1 LDKVQKMVDQMERH
15 LEAFRKMERQGDIS
29 RDELEGYERGFAQFM
44 ESVPAMRAR
53 IGELGWDGED
63 DAVVAVKPKRVL
75 GRLILVTRL
84 KGKTQAKLA
93 RAAGLSDGMYSL
105 ILRGKTREFTIM
117 EQVAIAREC
126 GFFDLEGAAWLFA
139 NWEPGPGSRDLF
151 TEEEIKGMGGEAIG

>member
-1 LDKVQKMVDQMERH
+1 
-15 LEAFRKMERQGDIS
+15 
-29 RDELEGYERGFAQFM
+29 
-44 ESVPAMRAR
+44 MRAR

-63 DAVVAVKPKRVL
+63 DAGVAVKPKRVL

-117 EQVAIAREC
+117 EQVAIARVRIFRLGRRGVALC
-126 GFFDLEGAAWLFA
+126 
-139 NWEPGPGSRDLF
+139 
-151 TEEEIKGMGGEAIG
+151 